1 MATILIIDDDP
12 SVTAALGA
20 FFERGGHHVVRTG
33 TAEEGI
39 ETFLRVRPDLV
50 LLDLRLPDG
59 SGFDVLTRLR
69 SEEPVVIIITAHGEI
84 PLAVQAMQEG
94 AENFLTK
101 PVDLPHL
108 GAAAER
114 ALEKARLRTL
124 ARFARERRGATRVSA
139 LLGASPAMRE
149 LAHQVEMRAASA
161 RTTVLLLG
169 ESGTGKGR
177 LAYMIHAMSPRS
189 AANFLDASC
198 AGPAPE
204 VLEVELFGADEG
216 EGDGARPRRLGL
228 VEMAQGGTLFLD
240 EIAELSPT
248 LQTKLL
254 RLLEEGTFRRRPG
267 GPEIAADVRI
277 IAATSRDLVE
287 EVNAGRF
294 REDLYYRLSVM
305 PVHLPPLRARAR
317 EDVLDL
323 IGRLVTELCA
333 QLPGAPSELAD
344 GALEQLLQH
353 SWPGNIRELR
363 NVLERAMIMARGAR
377 RIGVE
382 HLAPDVRR
390 ATGPGLSRH
399 VPRSLAEVER
409 AHIERTLR
417 AHNANR
423 TRAARELGISR
434 ATLINKIKAYDLL
447 STEPRTVGH

>member
-20 FFERGGHHVVRTG
+20 FFERGGHQVVRAG

-39 ETFLRVRPDLV
+39 ETFLRVRPDIV

-69 SEEPVVIIITAHGEI
+69 SENPVVIIITAHGEI

-149 LAHQVEMRAASA
+149 LAHQVEMLAASE

-198 AGPAPE
+198 AGPAPA
-204 VLEVELFGADEG
+204 VLEVELFGADE
-216 EGDGARPRRLGL
+216 EGNGVRPRRLGL

-240 EIAELSPT
+240 EIAELSPG
-248 LQTKLL
+248 LQAKLL
-254 RLLEEGTFRRRPG
+254 RLLEEGTFRRHPAA
-267 GPEIAADVRI
+267 PEIAADVRI
-277 IAATSRDLVE
+277 IAATSRDLVD

-333 QLPGAPSELAD
+333 QLPGAPGELAD
-344 GALEQLLQH
+344 GALEQLMQH
-353 SWPGNIRELR
+353 PWPGNIRELR

-382 HLAPDVRR
+382 HLPPDVRR
-390 ATGPGLSRH
+390 ATGTGLSRH